1 MKVFNVHAYRFGDRE
16 RHSYLV
22 GIYSTKAKAKR
33 ASKQEETIR
42 GGNKYRCEI
51 IEIELDNENNRS
63 LIQILPTP
71 LVKTSCY
78 SKVHLA
84 AMAKP
89 RGTPL
94 PTSFFKGLGS
104 DSAVSRALTCL
115 VEKKIFM
122 RKARGIYFLIG
133 EE

>member
-22 GIYSTKAKAKR
+22 GIYSTRTKARR
-33 ASKQEETIR
+33 AAKQEETLR

-51 IEIELDNENNRS
+51 IEIELDDSINRRV
-63 LIQILPTP
+63 LLALPIP
-71 LVKTSCY
+71 LVKTSCA
-78 SKVHLA
+78 SKVHFA

-104 DSAVSRALTCL
+104 ASAVSRALAGL
-115 VEKKIFM
+115 VERKIFM
-122 RKARGIYFLIG
+122 RKERGLYFLIG

>member
-22 GIYSTKAKAKR
+22 GVYSTRTRAKR
-33 ASKQEETIR
+33 AAKQEETVR

-51 IEIELDNENNRS
+51 IEIELDNETNRS
-63 LIQILPTP
+63 VQQVLPMP
-71 LVKTSCY
+71 LVKTSCT
-78 SKVHLA
+78 SKIHFA
-84 AMAKP
+84 AMTKP

-104 DSAVSRALTCL
+104 DSAVSRAC
-115 VEKKIFM
+115 
-122 RKARGIYFLIG
+122 
-133 EE
+133 

>member
-22 GIYSTKAKAKR
+22 GIFSTKAKAKR
-33 ASKQEETIR
+33 AAKQEETIR

-51 IEIELDNENNRS
+51 IEIELDNENNRGV
-63 LIQILPTP
+63 LEALPTP
-71 LVKTSCY
+71 LVKTSCS
-78 SKVHLA
+78 SKVHFA

-104 DSAVSRALTCL
+104 DSAVSRALASL
-115 VEKKIFM
+115 VERRIFM

-133 EE
+133 KE